1 MLIEGKEWMKSYSF
15 LTLLLIKM
23 KMSVMDLKIVQKK
36 KIIKKVLPG

>member
-23 KMSVMDLKIVQKK
+23 RMSVINLKIVQK

>member
-23 KMSVMDLKIVQKK
+23 RMSVMDLKIVQKK
-36 KIIKKVLPG
+36 IIKKVLPG